1 MAAHLFI
8 IFIYE
13 QVRLY
18 MENSLKD
25 MNLLQKKQYTAPEM
39 KVETLK
45 PRCNL
50 LEFSVPSGIT
60 ILPVEY
66 IDLFRN

>member
-25 MNLLQKKQYTAPEM
+25 MNLLQKKQYTTPEM
-39 KVETLK
+39 KVEVLHA
-45 PRCNL
+45 RCNL
-50 LEFSVPSGIT
+50 LEDS
-60 ILPVEY
+60 LPDEIGV
-66 IDLFRN
+66 IIPGNN

>member
-25 MNLLQKKQYTAPEM
+25 MNLLQKKQYTTPEM
-39 KVETLK
+39 KVEVLR

-50 LEFSVPSGIT
+50 LEASLPNEIGVIINSDSGSH
-60 ILPVEY
+60 
-66 IDLFRN
+66 

>member
-18 MENSLKD
+18 MENALKNMD
-25 MNLLQKKQYTAPEM
+25 LQQKKQYTTPEM
-39 KVETLK
+39 KVEVLK

-50 LEFSVPSGIT
+50 LEASLPSDI
-60 ILPVEY
+60 PVV
-66 IDLFRN
+66 IGSGQN

>member
-25 MNLLQKKQYTAPEM
+25 MNLLQKKQYTTPEM
-39 KVETLK
+39 KVEVLRL
-45 PRCNL
+45 RCNL
-50 LEFSVPSGIT
+50 LEASLPNEIGVIINPDSGS
-60 ILPVEY
+60 
-66 IDLFRN
+66 N

>member
-1 MAAHLFI
+1 MAARSFI

-18 MENSLKD
+18 MENALKD
-25 MNLLQKKQYTAPEM
+25 TDLQQKKQYAAPEM
-39 KVETLK
+39 KVEVLR

-50 LEFSVPSGIT
+50 LEAS
-60 ILPVEY
+60 LPNEIGVVVGTGNGNGN
-66 IDLFRN
+66 D

>member
-1 MAAHLFI
+1 
-8 IFIYE
+8 
-13 QVRLY
+13 
-18 MENSLKD
+18 MENTLTD
-25 MNLLQKKQYTAPEM
+25 MDLLQKKQYTSPEM

>member
-25 MNLLQKKQYTAPEM
+25 MNLLQKKQYTTPEM
-39 KVETLK
+39 KVEVLR

-50 LEFSVPSGIT
+50 LEAS
-60 ILPVEY
+60 LPDDIIVIIGNE
-66 IDLFRN
+66 NN

>member
-1 MAAHLFI
+1 
-8 IFIYE
+8 
-13 QVRLY
+13 

-25 MNLLQKKQYTAPEM
+25 MDLLQKKQYTSPEM
-39 KVETLK
+39 KVEVLK

-50 LEFSVPSGIT
+50 LEASLPSGIT

-66 IDLFRN
+66 IDSFRN

>member
-25 MNLLQKKQYTAPEM
+25 MNVLQKKQYTTPEM
-39 KVETLK
+39 KVEVLHA
-45 PRCNL
+45 RCNL
-50 LEFSVPSGIT
+50 LEDS
-60 ILPVEY
+60 LPNEIGVVVGTGNGN
-66 IDLFRN
+66 D